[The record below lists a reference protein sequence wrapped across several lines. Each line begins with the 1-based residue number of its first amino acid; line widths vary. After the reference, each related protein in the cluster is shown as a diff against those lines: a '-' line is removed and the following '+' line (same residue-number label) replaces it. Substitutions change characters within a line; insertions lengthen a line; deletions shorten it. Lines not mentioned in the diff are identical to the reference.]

1 MAYIEKRG
9 KNSFR
14 LNVVIGYDKIG
25 KPLLERKNVKAKNPT
40 EARKHL
46 TLFEAEIL
54 NGKYVKVDD
63 RMTLDLF
70 YVEWQEKFAK
80 ENLTPDT
87 CQNYVNIL
95 KRRILPVYGHM
106 KLKDIK
112 PIHVVNFIDDLKNK
126 GKRLDGKDGALSA
139 SSVANCHRAF
149 NSVLSFAVRLE
160 LIKDNPAKAVKP
172 PKVKIKKSEVYSK
185 VEVEILMSN
194 LISYPLRWQA
204 LIMLALT
211 TGAREGEIAALE
223 FKHVDFEKVRIH
235 IEQSLTEVTGEGL
248 RLKQT
253 KNERWRYVS
262 LPGPMLNMLDKLKI
276 QRSQENSVVN
286 DMREW
291 PDHFFIFA
299 NEFGKPIRPDSI
311 SQWWKRFTTRH
322 KMKHIRFHEL
332 RHTSATML
340 INEGVH
346 PKVISERLG
355 HADISTTMNIYGHV
369 LAEAD
374 QSAAQHFDSFFIG
387 SDQKLIHSQN
397 GSELGVNSISNVQ
410 KISETSKLKP

>member
-9 KNSFR
+9 KSSFR
-14 LNVVIGYDKIG
+14 LNVVIGYDKKG
-25 KPLLERKNVKAKNPT
+25 KALLERKNVKAKNAT
-40 EARKHL
+40 EAKKLL

-70 YVEWQEKFAK
+70 FDEWLEKHAK

-87 CQNYVNIL
+87 CQNYVNIIR
-95 KRRILPVYGHM
+95 KRILPVYGHM

-112 PIHVVNFIDDLKNK
+112 PIHIVNFVDDLKKN
-126 GKRLDGKDGALSA
+126 GKRLDGKEGSLSA
-139 SSVANCHRAF
+139 SSIANCHRAF
-149 NSVLSFAVRLE
+149 NNLLSFAVKLE

-172 PKVKIKKSEVYSK
+172 PKVKIKKSDVYSK
-185 VEVEILMSN
+185 EEIEVLISN
-194 LISYPLRWQA
+194 LEKYPLRWQV

-211 TGAREGEIAALE
+211 AGAREGEIAALE
-223 FKHVDFEKVRIH
+223 FKHIDFEKCRIQ
-235 IEQSLTEVTGEGL
+235 IEQSLTEVTGKGIK
-248 RLKQT
+248 LKQT

-262 LPGPMLNMLDKLKI
+262 VPSSLLTMLKRLKV
-276 QRSQENSVVN
+276 QRSQEQMIVG

-291 PDHFFIFA
+291 TSHFFIFA

-332 RHTSATML
+332 RHTSATLL

-346 PKVISERLG
+346 AKVISERLG

-369 LAEAD
+369 LTEAD
-374 QSAAQHFDSFFIG
+374 QTAAQHFDSLFRKTG
-387 SDQKLIHSQN
+387 EK
-397 GSELGVNSISNVQ
+397 
-410 KISETSKLKP
+410 